1 MMQQVNIHGPGKVE
15 LDESKEPEPGPR
27 DAVVRVAACG
37 VCGTDVRYVRMG
49 GLCRP
54 MPLGHELSGVIE
66 SVGAEV
72 SDLTPG
78 TRVVLN
84 PTASGNMI
92 GNGGSEGGFTQRL
105 LVRNAAD
112 GGSLFP
118 IPDDLPMHL
127 AALSEPLGVGM
138 NAVNRAEVNPGDKVA
153 VFGAGPIGLS
163 AIATL
168 RDRGVEDVVAID
180 LSPRRLELATALG
193 ARATIHAVEQ
203 NPWVELKKL
212 HGEAPL
218 MGAPMA
224 GTDAY
229 IEASGAG
236 SVITDVLQ
244 NAKAESSLT
253 VVALHEQSVNV
264 SFLWVMMKQMT
275 IRGAMEYP
283 ADYTDAVELLTRW
296 DLSPMITHRFP
307 LEQIGEAID
316 VATDPNAGGKVMIDI
331 DKEVGQ

>member
-1 MMQQVNIHGPGKVE
+1 MIQQVRIYGPGKVQ
-15 LDESKEPEPGPR
+15 LDDVETPKPGPR
-27 DAVVRVAACG
+27 DAVLRVAACG

-49 GLCRP
+49 GLRRH
-54 MPLGHELSGVIE
+54 MPLGHELAGVIE

-72 SDLTPG
+72 SHLAPG

-84 PTASGNMI
+84 PTASANMI
-92 GNGGSEGGFTQRL
+92 GNGGSEGGFTQAL

-112 GGSLFP
+112 GGCLFP
-118 IPDDLPMHL
+118 IPDELPMHL

-138 NAVNRAEVNPGDKVA
+138 NAVDRTDVTAGDKVA

-168 RDRGVEDVVAID
+168 RDRGVEDVVAVD
-180 LSPRRLELATALG
+180 LSARRLELAAALG
-193 ARATIHAVEQ
+193 ARATIHAAEQ
-203 NPWVELKKL
+203 DPWTELRKL
-212 HGEAPL
+212 HGEVPL
-218 MGAPMA
+218 LGAPMA

-229 IEASGAG
+229 VEASGTG
-236 SVITDVLQ
+236 KVITDVLQ
-244 NAKAESSLT
+244 NAKAESRLT

-283 ADYTDAVELLTRW
+283 ADYGEAVDLLTRW

-307 LEQIGEAID
+307 LERISEGID
-316 VATDPNAGGKVMIDI
+316 VASDPCAGGKVMIDI
-331 DKEVGQ
+331 DQEVI

>member
-1 MMQQVNIHGPGKVE
+1 MKQVNIHGPGKVQ
-15 LDESKEPEPGPR
+15 LDDAEKREPGPR

-49 GLCRP
+49 GLTRP
-54 MPLGHELSGVIE
+54 MPIGHELSGVIE
-66 SVGAEV
+66 STGAEV
-72 SDLTPG
+72 SDLAPG

-84 PTASGNMI
+84 PTASANMI
-92 GNGGSEGGFTQRL
+92 GNGGPEGGFTQHL

-112 GGSLFP
+112 GGCLFP

-138 NAVNRAEVNPGDKVA
+138 NAVDRSEVTPDDKVA

-168 RDRGVEDVVAID
+168 RDRGVSDVVAID

-193 ARATIHAVEQ
+193 ARATINASEQ
-203 NPWVELKKL
+203 DPWVELKRL
-212 HGEAPL
+212 HGEEPL
-218 MGAPMA
+218 MGMPMA
-224 GTDAY
+224 ATDVF

-236 SVITDVLQ
+236 KVITDVLQ
-244 NAKAESSLT
+244 SGKAESRLT

-283 ADYTDAVELLTRW
+283 ADYTDAIELLSRW

-307 LEQIGEAID
+307 LERISEAIE
-316 VATDPNAGGKVMIDI
+316 VATDPNAGGKVMVDI
-331 DKEVGQ
+331 DKEVN

>member
-1 MMQQVNIHGPGKVE
+1 MKQANIHGPGKVQ
-15 LDESKEPEPGPR
+15 LDDADKREPGPR

-49 GLCRP
+49 GLTRP
-54 MPLGHELSGVIE
+54 MPIGHELAGIIE
-66 SVGAEV
+66 SIGAEV
-72 SDLTPG
+72 SGLAPG

-84 PTASGNMI
+84 PTASANMI
-92 GNGGSEGGFTQRL
+92 GNGGPEGGFTQQL

-112 GGSLFP
+112 GGCLFP

-138 NAVNRAEVNPGDKVA
+138 NAVDRSEVTADDKVA

-168 RDRGVEDVVAID
+168 RDRGIADVVAID

-193 ARATIHAVEQ
+193 ARATINASEQ
-203 NPWVELKKL
+203 DPWVELKKL
-212 HGEAPL
+212 HGEVPL
-218 MGAPMA
+218 MGMPMA
-224 GTDAY
+224 GTDVF

-236 SVITDVLQ
+236 KVITDVLQ
-244 NAKAESSLT
+244 SGKAESRLT

-283 ADYTDAVELLTRW
+283 ADYNDAIELLTRW

-307 LEQIGEAID
+307 LDRIGEAIE
-316 VATDPNAGGKVMIDI
+316 VATDPNAGGKVMVDI
-331 DKEVGQ
+331 DTEVN

>member
-1 MMQQVNIHGPGKVE
+1 MKQVNIHGPGKVQ
-15 LDESKEPEPGPR
+15 LDDAKTPEPGPR

-49 GLCRP
+49 GLTRP

-66 SVGAEV
+66 SAGVEV
-72 SDLTPG
+72 SDLAPG

-84 PTASGNMI
+84 PTASANMI
-92 GNGGSEGGFTQRL
+92 GNGGPEGGFTQQL

-112 GGSLFP
+112 GGCLFP

-138 NAVNRAEVNPGDKVA
+138 NAVDRADVTSDDKVA

-168 RDRGVEDVVAID
+168 RDRGVSDVVAID

-193 ARATIHAVEQ
+193 ARATINASEQ
-203 NPWVELKKL
+203 DPWVELKKL

-236 SVITDVLQ
+236 KVITDVLQ
-244 NAKAESSLT
+244 NAKAESRLI

-283 ADYTDAVELLTRW
+283 ADYTDAIQLLTRW

-307 LEQIGEAID
+307 LERIGEAID

-331 DKEVGQ
+331 DKEVG

>member
-1 MMQQVNIHGPGKVE
+1 
-15 LDESKEPEPGPR
+15 
-27 DAVVRVAACG
+27 
-37 VCGTDVRYVRMG
+37 
-49 GLCRP
+49 
-54 MPLGHELSGVIE
+54 
-66 SVGAEV
+66 
-72 SDLTPG
+72 
-78 TRVVLN
+78 
-84 PTASGNMI
+84 MI
-92 GNGGSEGGFTQRL
+92 GNGGSEGGFTQLL

-112 GGSLFP
+112 GGCLFP
-118 IPDDLPMHL
+118 IPDGLPMRL

-138 NAVNRAEVNPGDKVA
+138 NAVNRADVSPGDKVA

-168 RDRGVEDVVAID
+168 RDRGISDVVAID
-180 LSPRRLELATALG
+180 LSRRRLELATALG
-193 ARATIHAVEQ
+193 ARATIDASAQ
-203 NPWVELKKL
+203 DPWVELKKL

-236 SVITDVLQ
+236 KVITDVLQ
-244 NAKAESSLT
+244 NGKSESRLT

-307 LEQIGEAID
+307 LERIGDAIE

-331 DKEVGQ
+331 DEEVR

>member
-1 MMQQVNIHGPGKVE
+1 MMKQVNIHGPGKVQ
-15 LDESKEPEPGPR
+15 LDEAEKREPGPR

-49 GLCRP
+49 GLTRP
-54 MPLGHELSGVIE
+54 MPIGHELSGVIE
-66 SVGAEV
+66 STGAEV
-72 SDLTPG
+72 SDLAPG

-84 PTASGNMI
+84 PTASANMI
-92 GNGGSEGGFTQRL
+92 GNGGPEGGFTQQL

-112 GGSLFP
+112 GGCLFP

-138 NAVNRAEVNPGDKVA
+138 NAVDRSEVTPDDKVA

-168 RDRGVEDVVAID
+168 RDRGVSDVVAID

-193 ARATIHAVEQ
+193 ARATINASEQ
-203 NPWVELKKL
+203 DPWVELKRL
-212 HGEAPL
+212 HGEEPL
-218 MGAPMA
+218 MGMPMA
-224 GTDAY
+224 ATDVF

-236 SVITDVLQ
+236 KVITDVLQ
-244 NAKAESSLT
+244 SGKAESRLT

-283 ADYTDAVELLTRW
+283 ADYTDAIELLSRW

-307 LEQIGEAID
+307 LERISEAIE
-316 VATDPNAGGKVMIDI
+316 VATDPNAGGKVMVDI
-331 DKEVGQ
+331 DKEVN

>member
-1 MMQQVNIHGPGKVE
+1 MQQVKIHGPGKVE
-15 LDESKEPEPGPR
+15 LDEISPPEAGPR

-49 GLCRP
+49 GLGRM
-54 MPLGHELSGVIE
+54 MPLGHELAGVIE
-66 SVGAEV
+66 TVGAEV
-72 SDLTPG
+72 TDLRPG
-78 TRVVLN
+78 ARVVLN

-92 GNGGSEGGFTQRL
+92 GNGGPEGGFTHRL

-112 GGSLFP
+112 GGCLFP

-138 NAVNRAEVNPGDKVA
+138 NAVNRSGVSAGDKVA
-153 VFGAGPIGLS
+153 IFGAGPIGLS

-168 RDRGVEDVVAID
+168 RDRGIDDVVAID
-180 LSPRRLELATALG
+180 LSPRRLELARALG
-193 ARATIHAVEQ
+193 ARATILASEQ

-236 SVITDVLQ
+236 SVITEVLQ

-283 ADYTDAVELLTRW
+283 ADFSDAVALLSRW

-307 LEQIGEAID
+307 LARIGEAIEI
-316 VATDPNAGGKVMIDI
+316 ATDPGAGGKVMVDI
-331 DKEVGQ
+331 DEGIA

>member
-1 MMQQVNIHGPGKVE
+1 MIKQVKIHGPGKVV
-15 LDESKEPEPGPR
+15 LDDAEKPTPGPR

-49 GLCRP
+49 GLGRA
-54 MPLGHELSGVIE
+54 MPLGHELSGVIA

-72 SDLTPG
+72 SNLEPG
-78 TRVVLN
+78 MRVVLN
-84 PTASGNMI
+84 PTALANMI
-92 GNGGSEGGFTQRL
+92 GNGGSEGGFTHEL

-112 GGSLFP
+112 GGCLFP
-118 IPDDLPMHL
+118 IPDALPMHL

-138 NAVNRAEVNPGDKVA
+138 NAVDRTDVAPGDKVA

-168 RDRGVEDVVAID
+168 RDRDITDVVAID
-180 LSPRRLELATALG
+180 LSSRRLELASALG
-193 ARATIHAVEQ
+193 ARATVNASEQ
-203 NPWVELKKL
+203 DPWVELKKL
-212 HGEAPL
+212 HGEAAL

-236 SVITDVLQ
+236 KVITDVLQ
-244 NAKAESSLT
+244 NAKAESRLT
-253 VVALHEQSVNV
+253 VVALHEQLVNV

-283 ADYTDAVELLTRW
+283 ADYSEAVELLTRW

-307 LEQIGEAID
+307 LERISEGIE
-316 VATDPNAGGKVMIDI
+316 VASDPNAGGKVMIDI
-331 DKEVGQ
+331 DLEVR

>member
-1 MMQQVNIHGPGKVE
+1 MMKQVNIHGPGKVQ
-15 LDESKEPEPGPR
+15 LDEAEKREPGPR

-49 GLCRP
+49 GLTRP
-54 MPLGHELSGVIE
+54 MPIGHELSGVIE
-66 SVGAEV
+66 STGAEV
-72 SDLTPG
+72 SDLAPG

-84 PTASGNMI
+84 PTASANMI
-92 GNGGSEGGFTQRL
+92 GTGGPEGGFTQQL

-112 GGSLFP
+112 GGCLFP

-138 NAVNRAEVNPGDKVA
+138 NAVDRSEVTPDDKVA

-168 RDRGVEDVVAID
+168 RDRGVSDVVAID

-193 ARATIHAVEQ
+193 ARATINASEQ
-203 NPWVELKKL
+203 DPWVELKRL
-212 HGEAPL
+212 HGEEPL
-218 MGAPMA
+218 MGMPMA
-224 GTDAY
+224 ATDVF

-236 SVITDVLQ
+236 KVITDVLQ
-244 NAKAESSLT
+244 SGKAESRLT

-283 ADYTDAVELLTRW
+283 ADYTDAIELLSRW

-307 LEQIGEAID
+307 LERISEAIE
-316 VATDPNAGGKVMIDI
+316 VATDPNAGGKVMVDI
-331 DKEVGQ
+331 DKEVN

>member
-1 MMQQVNIHGPGKVE
+1 MMKQVNIHGPGRVQ
-15 LDESKEPEPGPR
+15 LDDADKREPGPR

-49 GLCRP
+49 GLTRP
-54 MPLGHELSGVIE
+54 MPIGHELSGIIE
-66 SVGAEV
+66 SIGAEV
-72 SDLTPG
+72 SGLAPG

-84 PTASGNMI
+84 PTASANMI
-92 GNGGSEGGFTQRL
+92 GNGGPEGGFTQHL

-112 GGSLFP
+112 GGCLFP

-138 NAVNRAEVNPGDKVA
+138 NAVDRSEVTPDDKVA

-168 RDRGVEDVVAID
+168 RDRGISDVVAID

-193 ARATIHAVEQ
+193 ARATINASEQ
-203 NPWVELKKL
+203 DPWVELKKL
-212 HGEAPL
+212 HGEDPL
-218 MGAPMA
+218 MGMPMA
-224 GTDAY
+224 GTDVF

-236 SVITDVLQ
+236 KVITDVLQ
-244 NAKAESSLT
+244 SGKAESRLT

-283 ADYTDAVELLTRW
+283 ADYNDAIDLLTRW

-307 LEQIGEAID
+307 LERIGEAIE
-316 VATDPNAGGKVMIDI
+316 VATDPNAGGKVMVDI
-331 DKEVGQ
+331 DKEVN

>member
-1 MMQQVNIHGPGKVE
+1 MKQVNIHGPGKVQ
-15 LDESKEPEPGPR
+15 LDDVDEPQPGPR

-49 GLCRP
+49 GLTRR
-54 MPLGHELSGVIE
+54 MPLGHELSGIVE

-78 TRVVLN
+78 IRVILN
-84 PTASGNMI
+84 PTASANMI
-92 GNGGSEGGFTQRL
+92 GNGGPEGGFTQYL

-112 GGSLFP
+112 GGCLFP
-118 IPDDLPMHL
+118 FPDELPMHL
-127 AALSEPLGVGM
+127 AALTEPLGVGM
-138 NAVNRAEVNPGDKVA
+138 NAVDRADVKPDDKVA

-168 RDRGVEDVVAID
+168 RDRGISDVVAID
-180 LSPRRLELATALG
+180 LSSRRLELAIALG
-193 ARATIHAVEQ
+193 ARATINASEKD
-203 NPWVELKKL
+203 PWVELKKL

-218 MGAPMA
+218 MGVPMA

-236 SVITDVLQ
+236 KVITDVLQ
-244 NAKAESSLT
+244 NAKAESRLI

-283 ADYTDAVELLTRW
+283 ADYRDAIELLTRW

-307 LEQIGEAID
+307 LERIGEAIE

-331 DKEVGQ
+331 DKEVS

>member
-1 MMQQVNIHGPGKVE
+1 MKQANIHGPGKVQ
-15 LDESKEPEPGPR
+15 LDDVDKRQPGPR

-49 GLCRP
+49 GLTRP
-54 MPLGHELSGVIE
+54 MPIGHELAGVIE
-66 SVGAEV
+66 SIGAEV
-72 SDLTPG
+72 SGLAPG

-84 PTASGNMI
+84 PTASANMI
-92 GNGGSEGGFTQRL
+92 GNGGPEGGFTQQL

-112 GGSLFP
+112 GGCLFP

-138 NAVNRAEVNPGDKVA
+138 NAVDRSEVTADDKVA

-168 RDRGVEDVVAID
+168 RDRGISDVVAID

-193 ARATIHAVEQ
+193 ARATINASEQ
-203 NPWVELKKL
+203 DPWVELKKL
-212 HGEAPL
+212 HGEVPL
-218 MGAPMA
+218 MGMPMA
-224 GTDAY
+224 GTDVF

-236 SVITDVLQ
+236 KVITDVLQ
-244 NAKAESSLT
+244 SGKAESRLT

-283 ADYTDAVELLTRW
+283 ADYNDAIELLTRW

-307 LEQIGEAID
+307 LDRIGEAIE
-316 VATDPNAGGKVMIDI
+316 VATDPNAGGKVMVDI
-331 DKEVGQ
+331 DTEVN

>member
-1 MMQQVNIHGPGKVE
+1 MMKQVNIHGPGKVQ
-15 LDESKEPEPGPR
+15 LDEAEKREPGPR

-49 GLCRP
+49 GLTRP
-54 MPLGHELSGVIE
+54 MPIGHELSGVIE
-66 SVGAEV
+66 STGAEV
-72 SDLTPG
+72 SDLAPG

-84 PTASGNMI
+84 PTASANMI
-92 GNGGSEGGFTQRL
+92 GNGGPEGGFTQHL

-112 GGSLFP
+112 GGCLFP

-138 NAVNRAEVNPGDKVA
+138 NAVDRSEVTPDDKVA

-168 RDRGVEDVVAID
+168 RDRGVSDVVAID

-193 ARATIHAVEQ
+193 ARATINASEQ
-203 NPWVELKKL
+203 DPWVELKRL
-212 HGEAPL
+212 HGEEPL
-218 MGAPMA
+218 MGMPMA
-224 GTDAY
+224 ATDVF

-236 SVITDVLQ
+236 KVITDVLQ
-244 NAKAESSLT
+244 SGKAESRLT

-283 ADYTDAVELLTRW
+283 ADYTDAIELLSRW

-307 LEQIGEAID
+307 LERISEAIE
-316 VATDPNAGGKVMIDI
+316 VATDPNAGGKVMVDI
-331 DKEVGQ
+331 DKEVN

>member
-1 MMQQVNIHGPGKVE
+1 MKQVNIHGPGKVQ
-15 LDESKEPEPGPR
+15 LDDAEKREPGPR

-49 GLCRP
+49 GLTRP
-54 MPLGHELSGVIE
+54 MPIGHELSGVIE
-66 SVGAEV
+66 STGAEV
-72 SDLTPG
+72 SDLAPG

-84 PTASGNMI
+84 PTASANMI
-92 GNGGSEGGFTQRL
+92 GNGGPEGGFTQQL

-112 GGSLFP
+112 GGCLFP

-138 NAVNRAEVNPGDKVA
+138 NAVDRSEVTPDDKVA

-168 RDRGVEDVVAID
+168 RDRGVSDVVAID

-193 ARATIHAVEQ
+193 ARATINASEQ
-203 NPWVELKKL
+203 DPWVELKRL
-212 HGEAPL
+212 HGEEPL
-218 MGAPMA
+218 MGMPMA
-224 GTDAY
+224 ATDVF

-236 SVITDVLQ
+236 KVITDVLQ
-244 NAKAESSLT
+244 SGKAESRLT

-283 ADYTDAVELLTRW
+283 ADYTDAIELLSRW

-307 LEQIGEAID
+307 LERISEAIE
-316 VATDPNAGGKVMIDI
+316 VATDPNAGGKVMVDI
-331 DKEVGQ
+331 DKEVN

>member
-1 MMQQVNIHGPGKVE
+1 
-15 LDESKEPEPGPR
+15 
-27 DAVVRVAACG
+27 
-37 VCGTDVRYVRMG
+37 MG
-49 GLCRP
+49 GLTRR
-54 MPLGHELSGVIE
+54 MPLGHELSGIVE

-78 TRVVLN
+78 IRVILN
-84 PTASGNMI
+84 PTASANMI
-92 GNGGSEGGFTQRL
+92 GNGGPEGGFTQYL

-112 GGSLFP
+112 GGCLFP
-118 IPDDLPMHL
+118 FPDELPMHL
-127 AALSEPLGVGM
+127 AALTEPLGVGM
-138 NAVNRAEVNPGDKVA
+138 NAVDRADVKPDDKVA

-168 RDRGVEDVVAID
+168 RDRGISDVVAID
-180 LSPRRLELATALG
+180 LSSRRLELAIALG
-193 ARATIHAVEQ
+193 ARATINASEKD
-203 NPWVELKKL
+203 PWVELKKL

-218 MGAPMA
+218 MGVPMA

-236 SVITDVLQ
+236 KVITDVLQ
-244 NAKAESSLT
+244 NAKAESRLI

-283 ADYTDAVELLTRW
+283 ADYRDAIELLTRW

-307 LEQIGEAID
+307 LERIGEAIE

-331 DKEVGQ
+331 DKEVS

>member
-66 SVGAEV
+66 SVGVEV
-72 SDLTPG
+72 SDLSPG

-92 GNGGSEGGFTQRL
+92 GNGGSEGGFTQQL

-138 NAVNRAEVNPGDKVA
+138 NAVNRADVNPGDKVA

-168 RDRGVEDVVAID
+168 RDRGVDDVVAID
-180 LSPRRLELATALG
+180 LSPRRLSLATALG
-193 ARATIHAVEQ
+193 AQATINAGEQ
-203 NPWVELKKL
+203 SPWVELKKL

-253 VVALHEQSVNV
+253 VVALHEQPVHV

-307 LEQIGEAID
+307 LERIGEAIE

-331 DKEVGQ
+331 DKEVG

>member
-1 MMQQVNIHGPGKVE
+1 MMKQVNIHGPGKVQ
-15 LDESKEPEPGPR
+15 LDDADKREPGPR

-49 GLCRP
+49 GLTRP
-54 MPLGHELSGVIE
+54 MPIGHELSGIIE
-66 SVGAEV
+66 SIGAEV
-72 SDLTPG
+72 SDLAPG

-84 PTASGNMI
+84 PTASSNMI
-92 GNGGSEGGFTQRL
+92 GNGGPEGGFTQLL

-112 GGSLFP
+112 GGCLFP

-138 NAVNRAEVNPGDKVA
+138 NAVDRSEVTANDKVA

-168 RDRGVEDVVAID
+168 RDRGISDVVAID

-193 ARATIHAVEQ
+193 ARATINASEQ
-203 NPWVELKKL
+203 DPWVELKKL
-212 HGEAPL
+212 HGEEPL
-218 MGAPMA
+218 MGMPMA
-224 GTDAY
+224 ATDVF

-236 SVITDVLQ
+236 KVITDVLQ
-244 NAKAESSLT
+244 SGKAESRLT

-283 ADYTDAVELLTRW
+283 ADYTDAIELLTRW

-307 LEQIGEAID
+307 LDRIGEAIE
-316 VATDPNAGGKVMIDI
+316 VATDPNAGGKVMVDV
-331 DKEVGQ
+331 DTEVN

>member
-1 MMQQVNIHGPGKVE
+1 MMKQVNIHGPGKVQ
-15 LDESKEPEPGPR
+15 LDEADSPEAGPR

-49 GLCRP
+49 GLRRP
-54 MPLGHELSGVIE
+54 MPLGHELSGVVE
-66 SVGAEV
+66 SLGAEV
-72 SDLTPG
+72 SDLALG
-78 TRVVLN
+78 DRVVLN
-84 PTASGNMI
+84 PTAAGNMI
-92 GNGGSEGGFTQRL
+92 GNGGGEGGFTQLL

-112 GGSLFP
+112 GGSLFR
-118 IPDDLPMHL
+118 IPDGLPMHL

-138 NAVNRAEVNPGDKVA
+138 NAVDRADVAPGDRIA

-168 RDRGVEDVVAID
+168 RDRGISDVVAID
-180 LSPRRLELATALG
+180 LSQRRLELASQLG
-193 ARATIHAVEQ
+193 ASAVINAADQ

-212 HGEAPL
+212 HGESPL

-236 SVITDVLQ
+236 KVITDVLQ
-244 NAKAESSLT
+244 HAKAESRLT

-283 ADYTDAVELLTRW
+283 ADYSQAVDLLTRW
-296 DLSPMITHRFP
+296 DLSPMITHRLP
-307 LEQIGEAID
+307 LERIGDAIEI
-316 VATDPNAGGKVMIDI
+316 ATDPNAGGKVMIDI
-331 DKEVGQ
+331 DQEVN

>member
-1 MMQQVNIHGPGKVE
+1 MMQQVHIQGPGKVE
-15 LDESKEPEPGPR
+15 LDESSAPEPGPR

-49 GLCRP
+49 GLCRR

-66 SVGAEV
+66 SVGDEV
-72 SDLTPG
+72 AGLPPG

-92 GNGGSEGGFTQRL
+92 GNGGSEGGFTQQL

-112 GGSLFP
+112 GGCLFP
-118 IPDDLPMHL
+118 IPDELPMHL

-138 NAVNRAEVNPGDKVA
+138 NAVNRADVGPGDKVA

-180 LSPRRLELATALG
+180 LSPRRLEIASALG
-193 ARATIHAVEQ
+193 ARETIRAGEQ

-244 NAKAESSLT
+244 NAKPESRLT
-253 VVALHEQSVNV
+253 VVALHEQPVSV

-283 ADYTDAVELLTRW
+283 ADYNDAVELLTRW

-307 LEQIGEAID
+307 LERVGEAID
-316 VATDPNAGGKVMIDI
+316 VAADPNAGGKVMIDI
-331 DKEVGQ
+331 DNEVGQ

>member
-1 MMQQVNIHGPGKVE
+1 MKQVNIHGPGKVQ
-15 LDESKEPEPGPR
+15 LDEAEKREPGPR

-49 GLCRP
+49 GLTRP
-54 MPLGHELSGVIE
+54 MPIGHELSGVIE
-66 SVGAEV
+66 STGAEV
-72 SDLTPG
+72 SDLAPG

-84 PTASGNMI
+84 PTASANMI
-92 GNGGSEGGFTQRL
+92 GNGGPEGGFTQHL

-112 GGSLFP
+112 GGCLFP

-138 NAVNRAEVNPGDKVA
+138 NAVDRSEVTPDDKVA

-168 RDRGVEDVVAID
+168 RDRGVSDVVAID

-193 ARATIHAVEQ
+193 ARATINASEQ
-203 NPWVELKKL
+203 DPWVELKRL
-212 HGEAPL
+212 HGEEPL
-218 MGAPMA
+218 MGMPMTA
-224 GTDAY
+224 TDVF

-236 SVITDVLQ
+236 KVITDVLQ
-244 NAKAESSLT
+244 SGKAESRLT

-283 ADYTDAVELLTRW
+283 ADYTDAIELLSRW

-307 LEQIGEAID
+307 LERISEAIE
-316 VATDPNAGGKVMIDI
+316 VATDPNAGGKVMVDI
-331 DKEVGQ
+331 DKEVN

>member
-1 MMQQVNIHGPGKVE
+1 MMKQVNIHGPGKVQ
-15 LDESKEPEPGPR
+15 LDDAEKREPGPR

-49 GLCRP
+49 GLTRP
-54 MPLGHELSGVIE
+54 MPIGHELSGVIE
-66 SVGAEV
+66 STGAEV
-72 SDLTPG
+72 SDLAPG

-84 PTASGNMI
+84 PTASANMI
-92 GNGGSEGGFTQRL
+92 GNGGPEGGFTQQL

-112 GGSLFP
+112 GGCLFP

-138 NAVNRAEVNPGDKVA
+138 NAVDRSEVTPDDKVA

-168 RDRGVEDVVAID
+168 RDRGVSDVVAID

-193 ARATIHAVEQ
+193 ARATINASEQ
-203 NPWVELKKL
+203 DPWVELKRL
-212 HGEAPL
+212 HGEEPL
-218 MGAPMA
+218 MGMPMA
-224 GTDAY
+224 ATDVF

-236 SVITDVLQ
+236 KVITDVLQ
-244 NAKAESSLT
+244 SGKAESRLT

-283 ADYTDAVELLTRW
+283 ADYTDAIELLSRW

-307 LEQIGEAID
+307 LERISEAIE
-316 VATDPNAGGKVMIDI
+316 VATDPNAGGKVMVDI
-331 DKEVGQ
+331 DKEVN

>member
-1 MMQQVNIHGPGKVE
+1 MKQVNIHGPGKVQ
-15 LDESKEPEPGPR
+15 LDEAEKREPGPR

-49 GLCRP
+49 GLTRP
-54 MPLGHELSGVIE
+54 MPIGHELSGVIE
-66 SVGAEV
+66 STGAEV
-72 SDLTPG
+72 SDLAPG

-84 PTASGNMI
+84 PTASANMI
-92 GNGGSEGGFTQRL
+92 GNGGPEGGFTQQL

-112 GGSLFP
+112 GGCLFP

-138 NAVNRAEVNPGDKVA
+138 NAVDRSEVTPDDKVA

-168 RDRGVEDVVAID
+168 RDRGVSDVVAID

-193 ARATIHAVEQ
+193 ARATINASEQ
-203 NPWVELKKL
+203 DPWVELKRL
-212 HGEAPL
+212 HGEEPL
-218 MGAPMA
+218 MGMPMA
-224 GTDAY
+224 ATDVF

-236 SVITDVLQ
+236 KVITDVLQ
-244 NAKAESSLT
+244 SGKAESRLT

-283 ADYTDAVELLTRW
+283 ADYTDAIELLSRW

-307 LEQIGEAID
+307 LERISEAIE
-316 VATDPNAGGKVMIDI
+316 VATDPNAGGKVMVDI
-331 DKEVGQ
+331 DKEVN